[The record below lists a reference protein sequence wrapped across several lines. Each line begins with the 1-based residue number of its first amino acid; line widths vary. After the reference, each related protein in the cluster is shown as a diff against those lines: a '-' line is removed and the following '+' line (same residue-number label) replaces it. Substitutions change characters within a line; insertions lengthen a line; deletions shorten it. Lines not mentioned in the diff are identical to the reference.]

1 MLNFTFYSPTEFVF
15 GRGTQT
21 RAGELARRYG
31 ATKVM
36 IVSGGGSAERSGLLT
51 QVRDS
56 LDKAGIRYIEQKGI
70 QPNPRDTEV
79 YEGIELARKEGVDF
93 LLAVGGGSVI
103 DSAKAVALG
112 VRYDGDFW
120 DFYCGKAQP
129 QDVLPLGVVLTIPAA
144 GSEGSGNSVITK
156 CDESGRHKI
165 SVRYPMHLRPRF
177 SIMNPELTYSLP
189 WFQTACGIVDML
201 CHIYERY
208 FSNTPATDLPD
219 AIAEAIMR
227 DVMHNALVLTREPEN
242 YDARAA
248 IMWAST
254 LAHNGLCGTG
264 KEEDWSSHR
273 LEHELSAWHGVAH
286 GAGLAVMVP
295 AWMQFVA
302 AKNPAKV
309 VQFAQNVLN
318 IFPMNKTTEEVCRL
332 AVEALKGFYHTLG
345 LTTSIRELIGTEPD
359 IDVLV
364 ESLHGNMGDTLG
376 FYVPLSMDDCRAIYE
391 AAL

>member
-36 IVSGGGSAERSGLLT
+36 IVSGGGSAERSGLLA

-103 DSAKAVALG
+103 DSTKAVALG

-129 QDVLPLGVVLTIPAA
+129 KDVLPLGVVLTIPAA

-156 CDESGRHKI
+156 CDEAGRHKI

-227 DVMHNALVLTREPEN
+227 DVMHNALVLTREPED

-273 LEHELSAWHGVAH
+273 LEHELSAWYGVAH

-302 AKNPAKV
+302 AKNPSKV

-345 LTTSIRELIGTEPD
+345 LPTSIRELIGKEPD

-376 FYVPLSMDDCRAIYE
+376 FYVPLSMADCRAIYE

>member
-15 GRGTQT
+15 GRDTQT
-21 RAGELARRYG
+21 NTGALVKKYG

-36 IVSGGGSAERSGLLT
+36 IVSGGGSAERSGLLP
-51 QVRDS
+51 QVRKS
-56 LDKAGIRYIEQKGI
+56 LSEAGIEFIEQKGI
-70 QPNPRDTEV
+70 KPNPRDTEV
-79 YEGIELARKEGVDF
+79 YEGIELARANGVDF

-103 DSAKAVALG
+103 DSAKGVALG
-112 VRYDGDFW
+112 VPYEGDFW
-120 DFYCGKAQP
+120 DFYCGKAMP
-129 QDVLPLGVVLTIPAA
+129 EKTLPIGVVLTIPAA

-156 CDESGRHKI
+156 MEGRHKI

-177 SIMNPELTYSLP
+177 AVMNPELTYSLP

-208 FSNTPATDLPD
+208 FSNTPHTELPD
-219 AIAEAIMR
+219 SIAEAIMR
-227 DVMHNALVLTREPEN
+227 DVMRNALTLVNEPEN

-273 LEHELSAWHGVAH
+273 LEHELSAWHDVAH

-302 AKNPAKV
+302 RKNPAKV
-309 VQFAQNVLN
+309 LQFAQNVMG
-318 IFPMNKTTEEVCRL
+318 ISREGKTDQEVCRL
-332 AVEALKGFYHTLG
+332 AIEALKGFYHTLG
-345 LTTSIRELIGTEPD
+345 LTTSIRELIGGEPD
-359 IDVLV
+359 IDLLV
-364 ESLHGNMGDTLG
+364 NSLRGNIGDTLG
-376 FYVPLSMDDCRAIYE
+376 FYVPLSMDDCRCIYE

>member
-21 RAGELARRYG
+21 RAGELAHRYG

-36 IVSGGGSAERSGLLT
+36 IVSGGGSAERSGLLA

-103 DSAKAVALG
+103 DSTKAVALG

-273 LEHELSAWHGVAH
+273 LEHELSAWYGVAH

-345 LTTSIRELIGTEPD
+345 LPTSIRELIGKEPN

>member
-15 GRGTQT
+15 GRDTQT
-21 RAGELARRYG
+21 NTGALVKKYG

-36 IVSGGGSAERSGLLT
+36 IVSGGGSAERSGLLP
-51 QVRDS
+51 QVRKS
-56 LDKAGIRYIEQKGI
+56 LSEAGIEFIEQKGI
-70 QPNPRDTEV
+70 KPNPRDTEV
-79 YEGIELARKEGVDF
+79 YEGIELARANGVDF

-103 DSAKAVALG
+103 DSAKGVALG
-112 VRYDGDFW
+112 VPYEGDFW
-120 DFYCGKAQP
+120 DFYCGKAVP
-129 QDVLPLGVVLTIPAA
+129 EKTLPIGVVLTIPAA

-156 CDESGRHKI
+156 MEGRHKI

-177 SIMNPELTYSLP
+177 AVMNPELTYSLP

-208 FSNTPATDLPD
+208 FSNTPHTELPD
-219 AIAEAIMR
+219 SIAEAIMR
-227 DVMHNALVLTREPEN
+227 DVMRNALTLVNEPEN

-273 LEHELSAWHGVAH
+273 LEHELSAWHDVAH

-302 AKNPAKV
+302 RKNPAKV
-309 VQFAQNVLN
+309 LQFAQNVMG
-318 IFPMNKTTEEVCRL
+318 ISREDKTDQEVCRL
-332 AVEALKGFYHTLG
+332 AIEALKGFYHTLG
-345 LTTSIRELIGTEPD
+345 LTTSIRELIGGEPD
-359 IDVLV
+359 IDLLV
-364 ESLHGNMGDTLG
+364 NSLRGNIGDTLG
-376 FYVPLSMDDCRAIYE
+376 FYVPLSMDDCRCIYE